1 MTVILNLTWAIV
13 LLPVVGVVAAFLA
26 ESARR
31 AAHIGVAF
39 TGLAF
44 AVALVV
50 LIFRLTHVIPAYE
63 NTQTFWDLQSTA
75 SGATSSSFAPEF
87 AVFWGIRVDP
97 LSAAF
102 MAVVLFLSVIVQVYA
117 LTSMR
122 GDAAF
127 RRFFWTVG
135 LLTFGILALV
145 SSPNLFQFLLGWEV
159 AGVATWMLAVHHWQ
173 SPGTAL
179 RATRTLV
186 VLRVADL
193 ALLLGLVMTFAKF
206 STTIIEQPATNG
218 QLTNDPFSF
227 AQLAKAAHLGHLGG
241 VAGVGARTLVV
252 LGTLFVVAAVIR
264 AAVGP
269 LHLWLS
275 GALEAPVAGVALI
288 AVSAIVPAALL
299 VARVYPVLLE
309 APHLL
314 TVLALVGVGTA
325 AAGALLALA
334 QRDLLR
340 IGMFAVASQSGLILA
355 AFGMG
360 GYSPALFALFTASFL
375 AVVYF
380 LVAGNLSRGFRSTML
395 ADCGGARRRMPRTTL
410 AVGGWALGVSGLSL
424 NTYSVLSATFRN
436 HLPNGGHVSTATQVL
451 VAAGVLLTMGLTAL
465 YAFRVYFTVATGE
478 PPRRRGFDVLRLREV
493 DRRRRTVVMLAL
505 AGAAAATLVGLP
517 GVNSFL
523 VGARKIP
530 GFTFSHFIFYGPI
543 RQQLALDGYA
553 LVLCVVVGAG
563 AAVGAWWLF
572 SADRRASTVPLRAR
586 LATVA
591 ALLSGPTPA
600 EMMAGAAP
608 RLFIG
613 AGETLDN
620 IDAQVLEP
628 ITTGMGES
636 VGALGQA
643 MTRLRGARFGVSLV
657 AALAT
662 IAVLLGAS
670 VLAVTGHFPVTTR

>member
-1 MTVILNLTWAIV
+1 MTVILNLTWGIV
-13 LLPVVGVVAAFLA
+13 LLPVVGVAAAFLA

-31 AAHIGVAF
+31 AAQIGVAF

-87 AVFWGIRVDP
+87 PVFWGIRVDP
-97 LSAAF
+97 LSVAF

-122 GDAAF
+122 GDATF
-127 RRFFWTVG
+127 RRFFWTVA
-135 LLTFGILALV
+135 LLTFGVLALI
-145 SSPNLFQFLLGWEV
+145 SSPNLFQFWLGWEV
-159 AGVATWMLAVHHWQ
+159 AGVAAWMLAVHHWQ
-173 SPGTAL
+173 RPGTAL

-206 STTIIEQPATNG
+206 STNIIEQPATNG

-227 AQLAKAAHLGHLGG
+227 AQLGKAAHLGHLGG
-241 VAGVGARTLVV
+241 VPGVGARTLVV
-252 LGTLFVVAAVIR
+252 LATLFVVAAVIR
-264 AAVGP
+264 AAIGP

-288 AVSAIVPAALL
+288 AVSAIVPAGLL

-314 TVLALVGVGTA
+314 TVLALVGAGTA
-325 AAGALLALA
+325 AAGAVLALA

-340 IGMFAVASQSGLILA
+340 IGMFALASQSGLILA

-375 AVVYF
+375 AVAYF
-380 LVAGNLSRGFRSTML
+380 LVAGNLSRGFRSTTL
-395 ADCGGARRRMPRTTL
+395 ADCAGARRRMPRTTL

-436 HLPNGGHVSTATQVL
+436 HLPNGGHVSTPAQVL

-478 PPRRRGFDVLRLREV
+478 PPRRRGFDVLRLREA
-493 DRRRRTVVMLAL
+493 DRRRRDTVLVAL

-543 RQQLALDGYA
+543 RQQLALDGIA
-553 LVLCVVVGAG
+553 LALCVVVAAG
-563 AAVGAWWLF
+563 AAFGAWRLF
-572 SADRRASTVPLRAR
+572 ASDRQASSVPLRAR

-591 ALLSGPTPA
+591 TLLSGPTPA
-600 EMMAGAAP
+600 ERLAGAAP
-608 RLFIG
+608 RLFLR
-613 AGETLDN
+613 AGETLDS
-620 IDAQVLEP
+620 IDAQVLDP

-643 MTRLRGARFGVSLV
+643 MTRLRGTRFGVSLV

-662 IAVLLGAS
+662 IAVLLAAS

>member
-1 MTVILNLTWAIV
+1 
-13 LLPVVGVVAAFLA
+13 
-26 ESARR
+26 
-31 AAHIGVAF
+31 
-39 TGLAF
+39 
-44 AVALVV
+44 
-50 LIFRLTHVIPAYE
+50 
-63 NTQTFWDLQSTA
+63 
-75 SGATSSSFAPEF
+75 
-87 AVFWGIRVDP
+87 
-97 LSAAF
+97 
-102 MAVVLFLSVIVQVYA
+102 
-117 LTSMR
+117 
-122 GDAAF
+122 
-127 RRFFWTVG
+127 
-135 LLTFGILALV
+135 
-145 SSPNLFQFLLGWEV
+145 V
-159 AGVATWMLAVHHWQ
+159 AGVAAWMLAVHHWQ
-173 SPGTAL
+173 RPGTAL

-206 STTIIEQPATNG
+206 STNIIEQPATNG

-227 AQLAKAAHLGHLGG
+227 AQLGKAAHLGHLGG
-241 VAGVGARTLVV
+241 VPGVGARTLVV
-252 LGTLFVVAAVIR
+252 LATLFVVAAVIR
-264 AAVGP
+264 AAIGP

-288 AVSAIVPAALL
+288 AVSAIVPAGLL

-314 TVLALVGVGTA
+314 TVLALVGAGTA
-325 AAGALLALA
+325 AAGAVLALA

-340 IGMFAVASQSGLILA
+340 IGMFALASQSGLILA

-375 AVVYF
+375 AVAYF
-380 LVAGNLSRGFRSTML
+380 LVAGNLSRGFRSTTL
-395 ADCGGARRRMPRTTL
+395 ADCAGARRRMPRTTL

-436 HLPNGGHVSTATQVL
+436 HLPNGGHVSTPAQVL

-493 DRRRRTVVMLAL
+493 DRRRRDTVLVAL

-517 GVNSFL
+517 GVNSFF

-543 RQQLALDGYA
+543 RQQLALDGIA
-553 LVLCVVVGAG
+553 LALCVVVAAG
-563 AAVGAWWLF
+563 AAFGAWRLF
-572 SADRRASTVPLRAR
+572 ASDRQASSVPLRAR

-591 ALLSGPTPA
+591 TLLSGPTPA
-600 EMMAGAAP
+600 ERLAGAAP
-608 RLFIG
+608 RLFLR
-613 AGETLDN
+613 AGETLDS
-620 IDAQVLEP
+620 IDAQVLDP

-643 MTRLRGARFGVSLV
+643 MTRLRGTRFGVSLV

-662 IAVLLGAS
+662 IAVLLAAS